1 MLFYLRIGNG
11 TGTFNLA
18 GKQGRSS
25 RGRPSRRRRGDGDGA
40 GTEEAALLADGKSA
54 QARRGGSRRQ
64 RGHRTRPTGERF
76 DGDGDGN
83 GEETLAELTS
93 LVWNSGWAA
102 R

>member
-76 DGDGDGN
+76 DGDEG
-83 GEETLAELTS
+83 TQ
-93 LVWNSGWAA
+93 AA
-102 R
+102 AATATATATARKPLPS